1 MFGAFCRQLSGCICM
16 YSCPIW
22 CCHGQDLS
30 DQGAVIVSR
39 FCASCS
45 LAAAVVLTVFVPL
58 LLPSRGARDPCGLR
72 MLPAIPRGS
81 SAPFCRGPPRFCSGQ
96 LLGSSLGGGGMGSPF
111 GCWPPL
117 LARSLLPPSGLCW
130 GPSLFKIKYYL
141 VLPCFAKPSQRPGVE

>member
-1 MFGAFCRQLSGCICM
+1 
-16 YSCPIW
+16 
-22 CCHGQDLS
+22 LS
-30 DQGAVIVSR
+30 DQGAVIVPR

-45 LAAAVVLTVFVPL
+45 FAAAVVLTVFVLL

-72 MLPAIPRGS
+72 MLSAIPRGS

-96 LLGSSLGGGGMGSPF
+96 LLGSSLGGGSMCSPF

-130 GPSLFKIKYYL
+130 GSLAVHNQILFGFALLCKA
-141 VLPCFAKPSQRPGVE
+141 LPEARSGMISAVTSSSCIL